1 MRVARYRES
10 QTGAI
15 YVEAAVV
22 LPILLLVTFAS
33 AFFFLLAARHFSLQM
48 LANEIARDISLSLDP
63 RAGVV
68 NTGQTSCI
76 QRTCAAF
83 NTTAASKVDV
93 STMTTN
99 RYDTPTGCW
108 NDCARTQYL
117 LATDPTGGK
126 PALDI
131 NLTVYPAF
139 QWYDTPTMTTPPPT
153 VAAVGDYVLVE
164 LRYPAQAVL
173 GGGIPFF
180 GAIPNINLVGTAI
193 AVIERPSQRSAND

>member
-48 LANEIARDISLSLDP
+48 LANEIARDVSLSLDP
-63 RAGVV
+63 RTGVSY
-68 NTGQTSCI
+68 GAQASCI
-76 QRTCAAF
+76 QSTCPTA
-83 NTTAASKVDV
+83 NTTAASKVNV
-93 STMTTN
+93 STMTTD

-108 NDCARTQYL
+108 NTCAKTYYL
-117 LATDPTGGK
+117 LTTTPSV
-126 PALDI
+126 PALDV

-139 QWYDTPTMTTPPPT
+139 QWFDTPTVSTPT
-153 VAAVGDYVLVE
+153 EAAVGDYVLVE

-173 GGGIPFF
+173 GGALPFF
-180 GAIPNINLVGTAI
+180 GNIPQYDIVGTAI
-193 AVIERPSQRSAND
+193 AVIERPSRRSGADL

>member
-48 LANEIARDISLSLDP
+48 LANDIARDVSLSLDR
-63 RAGVV
+63 RADVV

-76 QRTCAAF
+76 QRTCPAAS
-83 NTTAASKVDV
+83 TTAASTIDV
-93 STMTTN
+93 SAMKLARYTT
-99 RYDTPTGCW
+99 TSGCW
-108 NDCARTQYL
+108 NTCARTQYFI
-117 LATDPTGGK
+117 ATPPAD
-126 PALDI
+126 PALDV

-139 QWYDTPTMTTPPPT
+139 QWFDAATTTTAT
-153 VAAVGDYVLVE
+153 VAAVGDYVRVE
-164 LRYPAQAVL
+164 LRYPARAVL
-173 GGGIPFF
+173 GGGIPFL
-180 GAIPNINLVGTAI
+180 GAIPNINIVGTAI

>member
-48 LANEIARDISLSLDP
+48 LANEIARDVSLSLDP

-68 NTGQTSCI
+68 NTGQKSCI
-76 QRTCAAF
+76 QSTCPAA
-83 NTTAASKVDV
+83 NTTADSRVNV
-93 STMTTN
+93 TTMKAN
-99 RYDTPTGCW
+99 RYTATAGCW
-108 NDCARTQYL
+108 NTCARTQYF
-117 LATDPTGGK
+117 LATAPAN
-126 PALDI
+126 PALDV

-139 QWYDTPTMTTPPPT
+139 QWYDAPTTTIPTM
-153 VAAVGDYVLVE
+153 AAVGDYVLVE
-164 LRYPAQAVL
+164 LRYPARAVL

-180 GAIPNINLVGTAI
+180 GAIPDINLVGTAI
-193 AVIERPSQRSAND
+193 AVIERPGQRSGRDL

>member
-48 LANEIARDISLSLDP
+48 LANEIARDVSLSLDP
-63 RAGVV
+63 RTGVSY
-68 NTGQTSCI
+68 GAQASCI
-76 QRTCAAF
+76 QTTCPDP
-83 NTTAASKVDV
+83 TTTPASKVDV
-93 STMTTN
+93 SALKLARYTT
-99 RYDTPTGCW
+99 PGGCW
-108 NDCARTQYL
+108 NTCAGSYYL
-117 LATDPTGGK
+117 LATAPAN
-126 PALDI
+126 PALQV

-139 QWYDTPTMTTPPPT
+139 QWYDTPTTTTPT

-180 GAIPNINLVGTAI
+180 GAIPTMNIVGTAI
-193 AVIERPSQRSAND
+193 AVIERPSRL

>member
-15 YVEAAVV
+15 YVEAAVI

-63 RAGVV
+63 RTGVSY
-68 NTGQTSCI
+68 GSQHSCI
-76 QRTCAAF
+76 QSTCPTA

-108 NDCARTQYL
+108 NQCARTQYL
-117 LATDPTGGK
+117 LTTDPTGGK
-126 PALDI
+126 PALNV

-139 QWYDTPTMTTPPPT
+139 QWYDAATTTTPT

-180 GAIPNINLVGTAI
+180 GAIPDIDLVGTAI

>member
-48 LANEIARDISLSLDP
+48 LANDIARDVSLSLDP
-63 RAGVV
+63 RTGVV

-76 QRTCAAF
+76 QSTCPAS
-83 NTTAASKVDV
+83 NTTADSKVDV
-93 STMTTN
+93 SAMTTN
-99 RYDTPTGCW
+99 RYDTLTGCW
-108 NDCARTQYL
+108 NTCARRQYF

-126 PALDI
+126 PALDV

-139 QWYDTPTMTTPPPT
+139 QWFDAPTAGTPTE
-153 VAAVGDYVLVE
+153 AAVGDYVLIE
-164 LRYPAQAVL
+164 LTYPAQAVL

-180 GAIPNINLVGTAI
+180 GGIPDIDLVGSAI
-193 AVIERPSQRSAND
+193 AVIERPAKRSASD

>member
-48 LANEIARDISLSLDP
+48 LANEIARDVSLSLDP
-63 RAGVV
+63 RTGV
-68 NTGQTSCI
+68 TSGGQTSCI
-76 QRTCAAF
+76 QRTCPAA
-83 NTTAASKVDV
+83 NTTADSKVDV
-93 STMTTN
+93 TALEAVRYTN
-99 RYDTPTGCW
+99 TAGCW
-108 NDCARTQYL
+108 NTCARTQYL

-126 PALDI
+126 PALDV

-139 QWYDTPTMTTPPPT
+139 QWFDAPAASTPNE
-153 VAAVGDYVLVE
+153 AAVGDYVLVE
-164 LRYPAQAVL
+164 LTYPAQAVL
-173 GGGIPFF
+173 GGGIPFL
-180 GAIPNINLVGTAI
+180 GAIPNMNIVGSAI
-193 AVIERPSQRSAND
+193 AVIERPGQRSTNDL

>member
-48 LANEIARDISLSLDP
+48 LANEIARDVSLSLDP
-63 RAGVV
+63 RAGVSYG
-68 NTGQTSCI
+68 TQASCI
-76 QRTCAAF
+76 QSTCPTA
-83 NTTAASKVDV
+83 NTTAASKVDINAMKV
-93 STMTTN
+93 A
-99 RYDTPTGCW
+99 RYDTVGGCW
-108 NDCARTQYL
+108 NRCARTYFL
-117 LATDPTGGK
+117 LATAPAV
-126 PALDI
+126 PALDV

-139 QWYDTPTMTTPPPT
+139 QWYDTPPMTTPPPT

-180 GAIPNINLVGTAI
+180 GAIPDIDLVGTAI
-193 AVIERPSQRSAND
+193 AVIERPSRRSIRDL

>member
-1 MRVARYRES
+1 MRVARYRGS

-48 LANEIARDISLSLDP
+48 LANEIARDVSLSLDP
-63 RAGVV
+63 QAGVV

-76 QRTCAAF
+76 QRDCAAAT
-83 NTTAASKVDV
+83 TTAASKVNVGALTRD
-93 STMTTN
+93 
-99 RYDTPTGCW
+99 RYTTPTGCW
-108 NDCARTQYL
+108 NTCAGSYYR
-117 LATDPTGGK
+117 LATAPAN
-126 PALDI
+126 PALQV

-139 QWYDTPTMTTPPPT
+139 QWFDTAAVSTPAE
-153 VAAVGDYVLVE
+153 AAVGDYVLVE

-193 AVIERPSQRSAND
+193 AVIERPSRRSSTDL

>member
-48 LANEIARDISLSLDP
+48 LANEIARDVSLSLDP
-63 RAGVV
+63 RTGVSYG
-68 NTGQTSCI
+68 TQASCI
-76 QRTCAAF
+76 QSTCPTA
-83 NTTAASKVDV
+83 NTTAASKVDINAMKV
-93 STMTTN
+93 A
-99 RYDTPTGCW
+99 RYDTVGGCW
-108 NDCARTQYL
+108 NWCANEYYR
-117 LATDPTGGK
+117 LATAPAD
-126 PALDI
+126 PALQV

-139 QWYDTPTMTTPPPT
+139 QWFDAPITPPPAE
-153 VAAVGDYVLVE
+153 AAVGDYVLVE

-173 GGGIPFF
+173 GGGIQI
-180 GAIPNINLVGTAI
+180 GRAHV
-193 AVIERPSQRSAND
+193 

>member
-15 YVEAAVV
+15 YVEAAIV
-22 LPILLLVTFAS
+22 LPILILVTFAS

-48 LANEIARDISLSLDP
+48 LANEIARDVSLSLDP
-63 RAGVV
+63 R
-68 NTGQTSCI
+68 TGASYGARPSCI
-76 QRTCAAF
+76 QSTCPAF
-83 NTTAASKVDV
+83 NTSSATTVDV
-93 STMTTN
+93 TDMKDV
-99 RYDTPTGCW
+99 RYTQGGCW
-108 NDCARTQYL
+108 NTCARTQYF
-117 LATDPTGGK
+117 LATAPAD
-126 PALDI
+126 PALDV
-131 NLTVYPAF
+131 NLTVYPSF
-139 QWYDTPTMTTPPPT
+139 QWYDVPTTDPTT

-193 AVIERPSQRSAND
+193 AVIERPSRRSSTDL

>member
-48 LANEIARDISLSLDP
+48 LANEIARDVSLSLDP
-63 RAGVV
+63 RAGVAYG
-68 NTGQTSCI
+68 TQASCI
-76 QRTCAAF
+76 QSRCPAT
-83 NTTAASKVDV
+83 NTTAASKVDITAMQV
-93 STMTTN
+93 A
-99 RYDTPTGCW
+99 RYNTVGGCW
-108 NDCARTQYL
+108 NWCANRYYL
-117 LATDPTGGK
+117 LATAPAD
-126 PALDI
+126 PALQV

-139 QWYDTPTMTTPPPT
+139 QWYDTPTTTTPT

-193 AVIERPSQRSAND
+193 AVIERPSRRSSTDL